1 MIARFQFLSC
11 FFPAQQSLTKEIFRV
26 YNSISNRF
34 TRFFMIYGWYM
45 IYLLSQMWQD
55 RINFWVIFK
64 KTSYILVVYISGV
77 LVHFTP
83 CSILGGRSISTFCP
97 LGYFWAY
104 IYILY
109 ICIYIY
115 IYIYIYKTSIFWVQS
130 SKRFLNYINGL
141 NYFKY
146 FPICF
151 GTKCLKN
158 QRRNFFELY
167 KVFIHNFL
175 WQNGKLFMKV
185 LELYQVFV
193 WQNVSIL
200 LMHIKSITP

>member
-1 MIARFQFLSC
+1 MQIYYWKNSRKLHVQFLRQVIARFQFLSC
-11 FFPAQQSLTKEIFRV
+11 FFPAQQSLTKDIFRV

-104 IYILY
+104 IYIIYRY
-109 ICIYIY
+109 IKQAYFEF
-115 IYIYIYKTSIFWVQS
+115 KVQKDFWTIS
-130 SKRFLNYINGL
+130 MG
-141 NYFKY
+141 
-146 FPICF
+146 
-151 GTKCLKN
+151 
-158 QRRNFFELY
+158 
-167 KVFIHNFL
+167 
-175 WQNGKLFMKV
+175 
-185 LELYQVFV
+185 
-193 WQNVSIL
+193 
-200 LMHIKSITP
+200 

>member
-1 MIARFQFLSC
+1 MQFLRLVIVRFQFLSC
-11 FFPAQQSLTKEIFRV
+11 FFPIQQSLTKEIFRV

-34 TRFFMIYGWYM
+34 TRFFMIYDWYM
-45 IYLLSQMWQD
+45 IYMLSQMWQD
-55 RINFWVIFK
+55 GINFWVIFK
-64 KTSYILVVYISGV
+64 KTSYILGVYISGV

-83 CSILGGRSISTFCP
+83 CSIFGGRSISKFCP

-104 IYILY
+104 
-109 ICIYIY
+109 IYIY

-130 SKRFLNYINGL
+130 SKRLLSYINGL
-141 NYFKY
+141 NCFKY
-146 FPICF
+146 FPIYF

-167 KVFIHNFL
+167 KVF
-175 WQNGKLFMKV
+175 
-185 LELYQVFV
+185 V